1 MFGFFLYLQLCH
13 IWHYVFST
21 VPIVAQFILSR
32 YTAPMDPI
40 ITLPDRCRK
49 CYSCVRSCP
58 VKAIKVDKEYTDI
71 MFDRCIG
78 CGNCLNNCPQKA
90 KVVHDKVEMTEKLL
104 AARQPVVAVL
114 GCSFPAFFHA
124 ATPGQVVEGLKQLG
138 FSEVHEGA
146 YGVELI
152 APPYAEAI
160 ENASGPLISS
170 HCPAIVDLIERH
182 YPKLLGN
189 LAPVVSPMIAMGRFL
204 KGALGPETRVIYLSS
219 CVAAKFENQAE
230 ETRGAVDIVLTYR
243 ELESMFRSRGLTLAT
258 LPESHLDGIEPH
270 LGRLFPISGG
280 AFKAFSIPTDPIDTE
295 IITAE
300 GEANVMALI
309 RDLASGRIS
318 PRIADLRF
326 CYDGCI
332 GGPGSN
338 NALTGFY
345 KRNLVINHF
354 NSRIAYNTADHYAT
368 VRRPRSLHR
377 LFADRHAR
385 LPVPRPNDI
394 KKILQSTSKYTQ
406 KDELN
411 CKACGYRS
419 CREYAVAVYQGL
431 ADLEMCLP
439 FNLQQLAADHDRL
452 IQKYELAQRELQ
464 KEYQDEFIVGSDRQ
478 TMEVL
483 DLIKQVGPT
492 PTTVLIRGESGTGKE
507 LTARAIH
514 RYSSR
519 NDKPLVTVN
528 CTTLTDSLLES
539 ELFGHKRGAFT
550 GAIADRKGLFE
561 AADGG
566 TIFLDEIGDI
576 TPKLQAELLRVL
588 DSGDVRPVGGTT
600 VKKVDIRLIA
610 ATNKNLDQG
619 VREGWFREDLYYR
632 LNVFSINMPP
642 LRNRLESIPTL
653 AHHFLAKARQK
664 LNKNLVGIE
673 ERALKAMTQYPWP
686 GNIREMQNI
695 IERAAVLSHDDIIRL
710 GNLPLVFA
718 ENYAERA
725 LDIPDLTSFK
735 HEREPHI
742 MRVEKKLIQR
752 YLAEAGGNVSG
763 AARLANIPR
772 RTFYRL
778 LDKHGL
784 KRTPLRPPP
793 EGEDLA

>member
-1 MFGFFLYLQLCH
+1 MN
-13 IWHYVFST
+13 
-21 VPIVAQFILSR
+21 
-32 YTAPMDPI
+32 PI
-40 ITLPDRCRK
+40 ITLPDKCRK

-90 KVVHDKVEMTEKLL
+90 KVVNDKVAMTEKLL
-104 AARQPVVAVL
+104 AAKQPVVAVL
-114 GCSFPAFFHA
+114 GCSFPAYFHT
-124 ATPGQVVEGLKQLG
+124 ATPAQVVAGLKRIG

-152 APPYAEAI
+152 ASQYAEAI
-160 ENASGPLISS
+160 ENATAPLISS

-182 YPKLLGN
+182 YPKLLDN
-189 LAPVVSPMIAMGRFL
+189 LIPAVSPMIAMGRFL
-204 KGALGPETRVIYLSS
+204 KGILGQETRVVYLSS
-219 CVAAKFENQAE
+219 CFAAKFENQAE
-230 ETRGAVDIVLTYR
+230 ETSGAIDIVLTYR
-243 ELESMFRSRGLTLAT
+243 ELDGMFRNRNLTLAT
-258 LPESHLDGIEPH
+258 LPPAPLDGIEPH

-280 AFKAFSIPTDPIDTE
+280 TFKAFSIPTDPIDTE
-295 IITAE
+295 IIIAE

-338 NALTGFY
+338 NALTSFY

-354 NSRIAYNTADHYAT
+354 NAQLPYATADHYQSC
-368 VRRPRSLHR
+368 RKPRTLRR
-377 LFADRHAR
+377 LFTDKHAR
-385 LPVPRPNDI
+385 LPIPKASDV
-394 KKILQSTSKYTQ
+394 KKILQATSKYTQ

-419 CREYAVAVYQGL
+419 CREYAVAVFQGL

-439 FNLQQLAADHDRL
+439 FNLQQLTADHDRL
-452 IQKYELAQRELQ
+452 IQKYELAQRELE

-514 RYSSR
+514 RHSTR

-550 GAIADRKGLFE
+550 GAIADKKGLFE

-588 DSGDVRPVGGTT
+588 DTGDVRPVGGTA
-600 VKKVDIRLIA
+600 VKKVNIRLIA
-610 ATNKNLDQG
+610 ATNKNLEQG
-619 VREGWFREDLYYR
+619 VKESWFREDLYYR
-632 LNVFSINMPP
+632 LNVFTINMPP
-642 LRNRLESIPTL
+642 LRNRIESIPTL
-653 AHHFLAKARQK
+653 AHHFLAKARHK
-664 LNKNLVGIE
+664 LNKNLIGIE
-673 ERALKAMTQYPWP
+673 ERAIKAMSQYPWP

-695 IERAAVLSHDDIIRL
+695 IERAAVLAHDDIIRL

-735 HEREPHI
+735 HEREPHVL
-742 MRVEKKLIQR
+742 RVEKKLIQR
-752 YLAEAGGNVSG
+752 YLTEAGGNVSR
-763 AARLANIPR
+763 AAVLANIPR

-784 KRTPLRPPP
+784 KRAPARHIQLPTTDNQP
-793 EGEDLA
+793 